1 MAAGGH
7 FENAQLP
14 EFARIAATPPPKS
27 VNTTYVR
34 TQFHGQ
40 NLWGKI
46 YTGFSSGARTNTKII
61 TALCLNNYDMQS
73 S

>member
-14 EFARIAATPPPKS
+14 EFAEAFATPPPKS

-34 TQFHGQ
+34 T
-40 NLWGKI
+40 
-46 YTGFSSGARTNTKII
+46 
-61 TALCLNNYDMQS
+61 
-73 S
+73 

>member
-40 NLWGKI
+40 NLWGKKYLRDSPLEPGLYCHSLDI
-46 YTGFSSGARTNTKII
+46 CHVT
-61 TALCLNNYDMQS
+61 
-73 S
+73 

>member
-14 EFARIAATPPPKS
+14 EFARIFATPPPKS

-40 NLWGKI
+40 NLWGKKYI
-46 YTGFSSGARTNTKII
+46 RDSPLEPGLIRYF
-61 TALCLNNYDMQS
+61 
-73 S
+73 